1 MRGVSYN
8 ISVLKIQLILLAQ
21 LNLFFYSTWAK
32 KLAQKGLNSSV
43 KVIYA
48 TL

>member
-1 MRGVSYN
+1 MRNIGYN
-8 ISVLKIQLILLAQ
+8 IFILNIQLILLAQ

-32 KLAQKGLNSSV
+32 KLARRELNSSV